1 MLRCAMIEVVNIVL
15 ATNGL
20 QQDKSYGNLCPPPCP
35 ARLRTALGKTAL
47 KAAISAAVVGGVL
60 GAGQAQAIVITVGGK
75 LYDITTFT
83 GTYAANASKF
93 NLPSAGG
100 VMPWWNDQAP
110 GRLAFAAALN
120 TALGLP
126 NPVAGVFS
134 TRGPGSPYFAFQ
146 LNTTNSPCGS
156 PTSCVGSSLWEVPV
170 SGTPGTATINVFSS
184 DSYVWAQGIEVT
196 PTPGPLPLLGALA
209 AFGTSRKL
217 RKRIKDSKAIGS
229 SITIG

>member
-1 MLRCAMIEVVNIVL
+1 M
-15 ATNGL
+15 
-20 QQDKSYGNLCPPPCP
+20 
-35 ARLRTALGKTAL
+35 ALGKTAFT
-47 KAAISAAVVGGVL
+47 AAISAAVVGGVL

-100 VMPWWNDQAP
+100 VMPWWNDNAP
-110 GRLAFAAALN
+110 GRIAFATALN
-120 TALGLP
+120 TALGTP

-134 TRGPGSPYFAFQ
+134 TRGPGSPYFAFG
-146 LNTTNSPCGS
+146 LTPSPSPCGS
-156 PTSCVGSSLWEVPV
+156 PSCVGLSMWEVPA
-170 SGTPGTATINVFSS
+170 SGTPGTATINVLQSGSF
-184 DSYVWAQGIEVT
+184 VWAQGRELT